1 MVLKMGNGASD
12 EDVMEEI
19 EQYLHEY
26 KLWEKKNHACV
37 FLSQKKALLHKF
49 KMFPSFARPIHH
61 FHACV
66 PISCQKK

>member
-26 KLWEKKNHACV
+26 KLWEKKITLV
-37 FLSQKKALLHKF
+37 FF
-49 KMFPSFARPIHH
+49 
-61 FHACV
+61 
-66 PISCQKK
+66 